1 MLIQGSLAAKAS
13 CLVASAS
20 KQREAITVRPL
31 SHESSATEVT
41 KLRAKNTCSRVS
53 EELRLLRFNVTPNTK
68 SDRVSHYQ
76 VTRSPEIVEVEGA
89 IRCRRR
95 KKTKPN

>member
-41 KLRAKNTCSRVS
+41 KLRAKNSRVS

-76 VTRSPEIVEVEGA
+76 VTQSPEIVEVEGA